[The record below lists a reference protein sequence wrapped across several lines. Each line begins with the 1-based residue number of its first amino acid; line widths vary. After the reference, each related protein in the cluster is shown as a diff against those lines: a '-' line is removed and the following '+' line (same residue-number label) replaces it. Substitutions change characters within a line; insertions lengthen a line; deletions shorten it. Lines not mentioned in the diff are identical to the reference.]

1 MGESHEIRLK
11 RLRLRSMRRGIREM
25 DLILGGFAARE
36 LAGMSAAELDA
47 WERLLEEADQDLL
60 AWLTGLAPPP
70 QAHRPLLERIGAQLA
85 AGLAPERAA
94 FGGL

>member
-1 MGESHEIRLK
+1 MSESHETRLK

-36 LAGMSAAELDA
+36 LAEMSAADLDA

-60 AWLTGLAPPP
+60 AWLTGLAPLPA
-70 QAHRPLLERIGAQLA
+70 AHRPLLARIRADLA
-85 AGLAPERAA
+85 AGRAV
-94 FGGL
+94 FDGL